1 MDKDNYIL
9 SIDCDWVRTAIQH
22 QDLLSYYI
30 DKVKDVKEVYFSEE
44 HQFHYPY
51 VPSNTILVNID
62 EHHDMGYKDFQYQ
75 NMDRG
80 LMDEASWVLA
90 LIRYKKIKGYIW
102 VSNYESEFSIS
113 LEANLAKIRQLP
125 IFKRYFELKDIS
137 DITYSKILVCES
149 NDWSK
154 QSKYVYYSLIA
165 IAQAMNKKIIF
176 MDDVPNR
183 KQLLKVT

>member
-1 MDKDNYIL
+1 MIWAIKIFNT
-9 SIDCDWVRTAIQH
+9 RT
-22 QDLLSYYI
+22 
-30 DKVKDVKEVYFSEE
+30 
-44 HQFHYPY
+44 
-51 VPSNTILVNID
+51 
-62 EHHDMGYKDFQYQ
+62 
-75 NMDRG
+75 MDRG

-149 NDWSK
+149 YDWSK